1 MWIVSLSTARLD
13 ERAKDE
19 RSRQA
24 KKSDEVAGR
33 MQMSVCTRR
42 FLSNWHE
49 TQKYNFYPFL
59 IALCCASRECVVS
72 CFTSHLE
79 TEEKP
84 QYGARFNDEAE
95 EQQEDSRNLLL
106 RRSSGLLCVELGAKR
121 WRRIRMFVEGFRS
134 LYILLIPNICL
145 NLIHIH
151 IGNGSV
157 SLAE

>member
-1 MWIVSLSTARLD
+1 MK
-13 ERAKDE
+13 ERKMKD
-19 RSRQA
+19 RGRR

-72 CFTSHLE
+72 CSTSHLE

-95 EQQEDSRNLLL
+95 EQEDSRNLLL
-106 RRSSGLLCVELGAKR
+106 RR
-121 WRRIRMFVEGFRS
+121 
-134 LYILLIPNICL
+134 
-145 NLIHIH
+145 
-151 IGNGSV
+151 
-157 SLAE
+157 